1 MFPEWREA
9 LRERLRGASTAAV
22 DGAYLLHVQ
31 ESRSERDA
39 CAVGGFPHVIVL
51 RILTEDVM
59 KMESLEDLLVHE
71 LKDLYNAENQL
82 LKALPKMS
90 KAASSDEL
98 KKAFDE
104 HTHVTENQVQR
115 LEKVFNELGHEAKGK
130 KCHAMEGLIEEG
142 QEIIKDKKM
151 DSAVK
156 DAALIAAAQKVEHYE
171 IAGYGSVKTFAGMLG
186 RDNVKNLL
194 QETLDEESRTDQR
207 LTKLAESSINLQ
219 AAQMQMADE

>member
-1 MFPEWREA
+1 
-9 LRERLRGASTAAV
+9 
-22 DGAYLLHVQ
+22 
-31 ESRSERDA
+31 
-39 CAVGGFPHVIVL
+39 
-51 RILTEDVM
+51 M

-104 HTHVTENQVQR
+104 HTHVTEKQVQR
-115 LEKVFNELGHEAKGK
+115 LEKVFSELGQEAKGK
-130 KCHAMEGLIEEG
+130 KCHAMEGLLEEG

-151 DSAVK
+151 DSALK

-171 IAGYGSVKTFAGMLG
+171 IAGYGTVRTFAGMLG

-194 QETLDEESRTDQR
+194 QETLDEESRTDER
-207 LTKLAESSINLQ
+207 LTKLAENSINLQ
-219 AAQMQMADE
+219 AAEMQM